1 MTRFP
6 PCPSCTELPAD
17 LGRLPAS
24 VCKPFA
30 AGMYKQAVKIG
41 FGPETYK
48 TDHAVKQR
56 TPSPLQPGGGGRIV
70 TEVDVVVVVGADCW
84 LVLTSRG
91 KPTGSEFG
99 SWRQAVDLRR

>member
-6 PCPSCTELPAD
+6 PGPSCTELPAD

-41 FGPETYK
+41 FGRDIQDGSHRKNNAP
-48 TDHAVKQR
+48 HLHRRLGVR
-56 TPSPLQPGGGGRIV
+56 RGRR
-70 TEVDVVVVVGADCW
+70 VVG
-84 LVLTSRG
+84 
-91 KPTGSEFG
+91 
-99 SWRQAVDLRR
+99 

>member
-17 LGRLPAS
+17 LGALPAL

-41 FGPETYK
+41 FGLRHT
-48 TDHAVKQR
+48 
-56 TPSPLQPGGGGRIV
+56 
-70 TEVDVVVVVGADCW
+70 
-84 LVLTSRG
+84 
-91 KPTGSEFG
+91 
-99 SWRQAVDLRR
+99 RQIAL